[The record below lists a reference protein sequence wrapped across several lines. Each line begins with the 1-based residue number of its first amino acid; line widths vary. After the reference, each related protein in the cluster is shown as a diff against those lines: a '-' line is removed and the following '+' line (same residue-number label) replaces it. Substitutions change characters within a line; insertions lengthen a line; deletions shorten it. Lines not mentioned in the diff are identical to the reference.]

1 MLAYA
6 AQQKI
11 PHPGDRRRGRAM
23 ADVTG
28 ALRAKLPLDSALSS
42 MTWNIILATFIF
54 GSVFGSG

>member
-1 MLAYA
+1 
-6 AQQKI
+6 
-11 PHPGDRRRGRAM
+11 M

-42 MTWNIILATFIF
+42 MTWNIILTTFIF